1 MRYHVNRIA
10 QTELDRARMDKQAE
24 EIMADDTIHAVN
36 VVMSSTHPRT
46 DICNLWS
53 KQDKYGLGPGIYPKE
68 SAPKP
73 PFHPHCRCVLHSK
86 RLIKT
91 DKAKDNPA
99 SERQYLGRVMREE
112 GASKAAKII
121 GGRAKLAAAL
131 TNAPIDSIVNIHRPV
146 PYRLGRVGDN
156 VGMRS
161 EEFAAKFGGFDSAT
175 FTPAQREAADFVV
188 SMGKNTGHE
197 YGAAVAGDMVI
208 DRFTSG
214 AENRLDVPSYKSR
227 GLAVEIH
234 HNHPLGDGLSRA
246 DFASLLTRE
255 DLSSVFVHGHGGAV
269 YEATKRAGATRADV
283 TDAFSMAGAKLAEA
297 ADMGMI
303 SHADTATG
311 IKMVIAGVLLE
322 SAGFITYTFNQKEV
336 LTLARRI
343 ASL

>member
-1 MRYHVNRIA
+1 MRYHANRIA

-112 GASKAAKII
+112 GTAKAAQII

-131 TNAPIDSIVNIHRPV
+131 TNAPIDAIVNIHRPA

-156 VGMRS
+156 GGMKNAEMVQSDLNSQAFERFFFNEPGAVTRFQVAALSESETHIFGVESPAMLLSRTTLDEYRKKHPEVGIEDYRRIPEVIS
-161 EEFAAKFGGFDSAT
+161 RGRVWGGHKLKRYVLLHSGAKAYRAAIK
-175 FTPAQREAADFVV
+175 AD
-188 SMGKNTGHE
+188 
-197 YGAAVAGDMVI
+197 A
-208 DRFTSG
+208 SG
-214 AENRLDVPSYKSR
+214 AESWF
-227 GLAVEIH
+227 
-234 HNHPLGDGLSRA
+234 LSLVV
-246 DFASLLTRE
+246 STKQKPPK
-255 DLSSVFVHGHGGAV
+255 GAV
-269 YEATKRAGATRADV
+269 
-283 TDAFSMAGAKLAEA
+283 
-297 ADMGMI
+297 
-303 SHADTATG
+303 
-311 IKMVIAGVLLE
+311 LL
-322 SAGFITYTFNQKEV
+322 
-336 LTLARRI
+336 R
-343 ASL
+343 